1 MPQQIQDYLVNI
13 KTFQTYLDHIVNSI
27 ESDRYH
33 EDTIKKLSES
43 INIYYKNIN
52 ESDTE
57 ESDTYE
63 SYTSKLKNDNDIEF
77 IESDESDSDTSIHG
91 TKQSSD
97 GSDSDSDSD
106 SDSSG
111 INSSGIDYSNIF
123 TNNTKK
129 VKSVNTIDKYLDD
142 FINTKID
149 NSDVYFYNKH
159 PEFIT
164 RFNRFV
170 NTIECY

>member
-1 MPQQIQDYLVNI
+1 MSQQIQDYLVNI

-52 ESDTE
+52 ESDTD
-57 ESDTYE
+57 ESDTCE
-63 SYTSKLKNDNDIEF
+63 SYTNKLKNENDIEF
-77 IESDESDSDTSIHG
+77 IESESDSDTSING

-97 GSDSDSDSD
+97 ESESDSDTDSD
-106 SDSSG
+106 SP
-111 INSSGIDYSNIF
+111 GIDYSNIF
-123 TNNTKK
+123 INNTKK
-129 VKSVNTIDKYLDD
+129 VKSINTTDKYLDE

-149 NSDVYFYNKH
+149 NSNVYFYKKH

>member
-1 MPQQIQDYLVNI
+1 MSQQIQDYLVNI

-43 INIYYKNIN
+43 ITNYYTNIN
-52 ESDTE
+52 E
-57 ESDTYE
+57 
-63 SYTSKLKNDNDIEF
+63 NDNEQS
-77 IESDESDSDTSIHG
+77 SDDSDSDISIQGTKQSLDDSDSDISIQG

-97 GSDSDSDSD
+97 DSDSESD
-106 SDSSG
+106 
-111 INSSGIDYSNIF
+111 SSGIDYSNIF
-123 TNNTKK
+123 MKNTKK
-129 VKSVNTIDKYLDD
+129 IEPFNTTDKYLDE

-149 NSDVYFYNKH
+149 NSDVYFYKKH

>member
-1 MPQQIQDYLVNI
+1 MSQQIQDYLVNI

-43 INIYYKNIN
+43 ITNYYTNIN
-52 ESDTE
+52 E
-57 ESDTYE
+57 
-63 SYTSKLKNDNDIEF
+63 NDNEQS
-77 IESDESDSDTSIHG
+77 SDDSDSDISIQG

-97 GSDSDSDSD
+97 DSDSESD
-106 SDSSG
+106 
-111 INSSGIDYSNIF
+111 SSGIDYSNIF
-123 TNNTKK
+123 MKNTKK
-129 VKSVNTIDKYLDD
+129 IEPFNTTDKYLDE

-149 NSDVYFYNKH
+149 NSDVYFYKKH